1 MGNVIDSNH
10 IELFLKANG
19 IFNISVSDHLVKNND
34 QIQNVLHTTIFIHN
48 TNTLHTKIVNII
60 GQNNYYENYILHKNS
75 IINKIMSA
83 DTNLKKQKLKKVNS
97 YKKKINDALNS
108 KQLGH
113 LVEFEIK

>member
-1 MGNVIDSNH
+1 MGNVIDSNL

-19 IFNISVSDHLVKNND
+19 IFNISVSDHLVKNNA

-75 IINKIMSA
+75 IINKIIHNKYMGGVDQLLECYNIIWKSRRWWI
-83 DTNLKKQKLKKVNS
+83 KLFYYFCDATIVN
-97 YKKKINDALNS
+97 
-108 KQLGH
+108 
-113 LVEFEIK
+113 